1 VTMLPAEEQAMHRHS
16 ASDWSM
22 VDRTAQ
28 PAAYVGYLDAVHSQ
42 DTVRAYK
49 EQTYELLDLHPGDRV
64 IDVGC
69 GAGDDVLAMGRI
81 VGPSGRV
88 VGMDAS
94 ETMIEESQRRSS
106 GLGLPVE
113 FVAGYAHNL
122 DFAEGSFDAAR
133 ADRVFQHLEDPK
145 EALAELIRVTRP
157 GGRIVVT
164 DPDWGAL
171 IVDGPDRET
180 TQAVLDEIVASI
192 RNPWMGRQL
201 LGLFQRAGL
210 AEVTPIVRA
219 TLIPDFPLADHI
231 FHLSETLNRLRING
245 KVTNRAA
252 TNWIK
257 ALEAAH
263 VERRFCCSLT
273 AFTVFGRR
281 L

>member
-1 VTMLPAEEQAMHRHS
+1 MHRHS
-16 ASDWSM
+16 PSDWSM

-28 PAAYVGYLDAVHSQ
+28 PAAYVGDLDAVHSQ
-42 DTVRAYK
+42 DAVRAYK

-69 GAGDDVLAMGRI
+69 GAGDDVLAMARF
-81 VGPSGRV
+81 VGPNGRV

-94 ETMIEESQRRSS
+94 ETMIEESRRRSS

-113 FVAGYAHNL
+113 FVAGDAHNL
-122 DFAEGSFDAAR
+122 DFAVGSFDAAR
-133 ADRVFQHLEDPK
+133 ADRVFQHLKDPEK
-145 EALAELIRVTRP
+145 ALAELVRITRP

-192 RNPWMGRQL
+192 RNPWMGRRL

-210 AEVTPIVRA
+210 AGVAPIVRA
-219 TLIPDFPLADHI
+219 TLIPDFPLADHV
-231 FHLSETLNRLRING
+231 FHLSETVSRLRTRGTI
-245 KVTNRAA
+245 TSEAA
-252 TNWIK
+252 TRWIK
-257 ALEAAH
+257 GLETAH
-263 VERRFCCSLT
+263 AERRFCCSLT
-273 AFTVFGRR
+273 AFTIVGRR
-281 L
+281 I